1 MIKMLP
7 SIIRP
12 RPIIIASPQNFITIM
27 SNGLTSE
34 IPTKATFVCAK
45 CNEIGSELTEKSAK
59 FIHPG

>member
-1 MIKMLP
+1 MSP

-12 RPIIIASPQNFITIM
+12 KPIIIALSRNFITIM

-34 IPTKATFVCAK
+34 IGQHSKATFVCAK
-45 CNEIGSELTEKSAK
+45 CHEISSELTEESAK